1 MVPWQRKQTMQQ
13 DDLTL
18 ASAGK
23 RVSRAALFLGFLK
36 IGLLGFGGI
45 AAWARR
51 IIVEERAW
59 LSERDYASV
68 IGIGQI
74 LPGPNTINAA
84 VMIGDRFQGKLG
96 SVIAL
101 TALMAMPLAILMSLA
116 LVYDRFAALP
126 SMQAAIA
133 GTASAAAGL
142 VIGTA
147 LKMARKLKPTRMA
160 LLFGLQSFVAV
171 GLLQLPLILVVIVL
185 APISVAAAFR
195 RRRA

>member
-1 MVPWQRKQTMQQ
+1 MQQ
-13 DDLTL
+13 NDVPL
-18 ASAGK
+18 APAACEAI
-23 RVSRAALFLGFLK
+23 SRAALFLGFLK

-59 LSERDYASV
+59 MSERDYASV

-84 VMIGDRFQGKLG
+84 VMIGDRFQGALG

-101 TALMAMPLAILMSLA
+101 TGLMAMPLAILMSLA

-126 SMQAAIA
+126 SVQAAIA
-133 GTASAAAGL
+133 GTAAAAAGL

-160 LLFGLQSFVAV
+160 LVFGLLSFVAV
-171 GLLQLPLILVVIVL
+171 GLLQLPLVLVVVIL
-185 APISVAAAFR
+185 APISVAAAIR
-195 RRRA
+195 RWRA